1 MKKVLLLALA
11 IVATSINT
19 GCAVVAVGAVT
30 GAAMVAHDRRT
41 MDTMVA
47 DESIELKAARK
58 IAEDKLLKD
67 KVRVEVISY
76 NRQVLL
82 VGQAPNQNLRM
93 RATTLVRAIEGVNA
107 VHNQIRIG
115 EIIGMGQRTKDS
127 YITSKIKSKMAME
140 EQVDPTRFKVV
151 TENGEVFLMGIASRD
166 EAKHA
171 IDIARHTG
179 GVKKVIDLIQYL

>member
-1 MKKVLLLALA
+1 MKPVKLLLLLS
-11 IVATSINT
+11 VVMLNT

-41 MDTMVA
+41 VDTIVA
-47 DESIELKAARK
+47 DESIELKAGQK
-58 IAEDKLLKD
+58 IAEDKTLKD
-67 KVRVEVISY
+67 KVRIEVISY

-82 VGQAPNQNLRM
+82 VGQAPNQKLRT
-93 RATTLVRAIEGVNA
+93 RATAIVRSIEGVKA

-115 EIIGMGQRTKDS
+115 PIIDLGRRTKDG

-140 EQVDPTRFKVV
+140 EHVDPTRFKVV
-151 TENGEVFLMGIASRD
+151 TENGEVFLMGIASRE

-171 IDIARHTG
+171 INIARHTG